1 MADQPIATVFGG
13 SGFIGRQ
20 IVRRLAAQGYHV
32 RIAVRAPD
40 AADKLRLLGD
50 VGQIILLRASV
61 TNPAA
66 IARAVAG
73 ASVVVNLVGIL
84 AEHRPGDFMRL
95 QAEGA
100 GAIARASAAAGVR
113 RLIHISAI
121 GANAASP
128 SRYAQSNAAGEA
140 AVLAAFP
147 TATILRPS
155 IVFGPDDGFF
165 NRFASM
171 AMSAPALPL
180 IEGNSKFQPVYVG
193 DVAAAVVRAAS
204 IDGAA
209 GRIYELGGP
218 DILTMRALLSWIIA
232 QTGRRRWLLPVPSW
246 LARLQASVLERLPG
260 KLLTRDQL
268 LLLGVDNV
276 VTPGQ
281 PGLAELGITP
291 TPIALVVPAY
301 LARYRPGGR

>member
-32 RIAVRAPD
+32 RIAVRAPT

-50 VGQIILLRASV
+50 IGQITALRASV
-61 TNPAA
+61 TQPAE

-73 ASVVVNLVGIL
+73 ADLVVNLVGIL
-84 AEHRPGDFMRL
+84 AEQKPGDFMRL

-100 GAIARASAAAGVR
+100 GNVARASAAAAVR
-113 RLIHISAI
+113 RLVHISAI

-128 SRYAQSNAAGEA
+128 SLYAQSKAAGEA
-140 AVLAAFP
+140 AVRAAFP

-165 NRFASM
+165 NRFAGIAM
-171 AMSAPALPL
+171 AAPALPL

-193 DVAAAVVRAAS
+193 DVAAAVLQAATSDRAAG
-204 IDGAA
+204 IT
-209 GRIYELGGP
+209 YELGGP
-218 DILTMRALLSWIIA
+218 DILTMRALLTWIIA

-281 PGLAELGITP
+281 PSLANLGIVA

>member
-1 MADQPIATVFGG
+1 
-13 SGFIGRQ
+13 
-20 IVRRLAAQGYHV
+20 
-32 RIAVRAPD
+32 
-40 AADKLRLLGD
+40 
-50 VGQIILLRASV
+50 
-61 TNPAA
+61 
-66 IARAVAG
+66 
-73 ASVVVNLVGIL
+73 
-84 AEHRPGDFMRL
+84 
-95 QAEGA
+95 
-100 GAIARASAAAGVR
+100 
-113 RLIHISAI
+113 
-121 GANAASP
+121 
-128 SRYAQSNAAGEA
+128 
-140 AVLAAFP
+140 
-147 TATILRPS
+147 
-155 IVFGPDDGFF
+155 
-165 NRFASM
+165 M